1 MVILLVFVIA
11 LNAAAI
17 TFCSSFSIRPFVGVC
32 RPGTA
37 IARAAVQKALKVD
50 DLVGRSFPSDFSR
63 GGQHMRTQRHDCP
76 RCHGMMVEAY
86 SDLASPDS
94 TGNDMIG
101 WRCINC
107 GEYVDR
113 LVLLNRWAQQGA
125 DPLQLQLVGRES
137 SPRRSSSPSTRRRR
151 AAA

>member
-1 MVILLVFVIA
+1 
-11 LNAAAI
+11 
-17 TFCSSFSIRPFVGVC
+17 
-32 RPGTA
+32 
-37 IARAAVQKALKVD
+37 
-50 DLVGRSFPSDFSR
+50 
-63 GGQHMRTQRHDCP
+63 MRTQRHDCP

-125 DPLQLQLVGRES
+125 DPLNQQALAERLLDIVVSAHPQTQHLVDLIIL
-137 SPRRSSSPSTRRRR
+137 
-151 AAA
+151 